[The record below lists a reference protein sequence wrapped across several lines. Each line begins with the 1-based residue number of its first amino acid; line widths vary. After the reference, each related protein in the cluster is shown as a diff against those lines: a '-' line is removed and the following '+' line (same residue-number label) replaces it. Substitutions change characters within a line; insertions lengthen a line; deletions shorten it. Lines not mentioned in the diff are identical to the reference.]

1 MESLSFINREEIIGI
16 VFTVI
21 AYYMLSQIIKRNED
35 DGDSFSTFLLWA
47 VLDGLCSVTDFIRD
61 GNTWIL
67 STVFAFGSGVIA
79 IQLFRQGKIKWDTD
93 DTVVTA
99 LVVVSMLIWAILGP
113 DKGSIVATVA
123 VLIAGLTQVKESKK
137 VICTKKN
144 IQYFITWTFF
154 LIGSIFF
161 FFGKIT
167 TDCNDFIKERLYPAI
182 DGIVSV
188 FMVGVYL
195 VNIFKKNKYG
205 KQLDLF
211 E

>member
-1 MESLSFINREEIIGI
+1 MQISKPEIIGI

-21 AYYMLSQIIKRNED
+21 AYYMLSFLIKRNED

-47 VLDGLCSVTDFIRD
+47 VLDGICSITDFLRD
-61 GNTWIL
+61 GNTWML
-67 STVFAFGSGVIA
+67 STAFTFGSGIIA
-79 IQLFRQGKIKWDTD
+79 IQLFRQGKVKWHTD
-93 DTVVTA
+93 DTVVTI
-99 LVVVSMLIWAILGP
+99 LVFISMIIWVILGP
-113 DKGSIVATVA
+113 DKGSIAATVA

-137 VICTKKN
+137 VLCKKKN
-144 IQYFITWTFF
+144 VQYFITWAFF
-154 LIGSIFF
+154 LGGSLFF